1 MKKIKILHGFLKV
14 CNIMFVFGM
23 INYLRMPF
31 FKLPWETTKILKD
44 FMGPSLVD
52 FYRNMLFGCIFV
64 IGLILIQKSLYY
76 IIKTGYF
83 NQKSALL
90 LKKAGFVF
98 IITSVIDIIRFAFN
112 TSAFYPKFN
121 TIAVEIF
128 ILIVGVGILI
138 FSDIMKKGN
147 DLQEEN
153 DLTI

>member
-14 CNIMFVFGM
+14 FIILFVFGI

-31 FKLPWETTKILKD
+31 FKLPWETTKNLDNFI
-44 FMGPSLVD
+44 GPSLWT
-52 FYRNMLFGCIFV
+52 FYGKILFGCIFV
-64 IGLILIQKSLYY
+64 IGLILIQKSLYF

-98 IITSVIDIIRFAFN
+98 IISSVIDIIRFTFN
-112 TSAFYPKFN
+112 TDAFHQKFN
-121 TIAVEIF
+121 NITVEIF
-128 ILIVGVGILI
+128 ILLMGVGILI
-138 FSDIMKKGN
+138 FSDAMKKGN
-147 DLQEEN
+147 VLKNEN